1 MKLGFALPTAGDWAT
16 PENQICV
23 ARQAE
28 ALGYHSLWVFQ
39 RAFTDER
46 PITYIPTYDR

>member
-1 MKLGFALPTAGDWAT
+1 MKLGFALPTAGAWAT
-16 PENQICV
+16 PENQISV

-39 RAFTDER
+39 RLLYALE
-46 PITYIPTYDR
+46 P